1 MGGSSGCVESSRIF
15 EERKRKTKTDSAPI
29 PSLLISPSLLSGG
42 FGAFSAL
49 PAGYLGWLI
58 VALGGVDFHMARDY
72 SGNPEFPGDIR
83 NGLQHLPENCR
94 SGGLQLW
101 DNYSEEE
108 KLSKRAIEL
117 NNGRAAMMGILALMV
132 HEKLGN
138 LDLILPFGA
147 PGN

>member
-58 VALGGVDFHMARDY
+58 VALGGVDFFLRDQTDQAEVW
-72 SGNPEFPGDIR
+72 SR
-83 NGLQHLPENCR
+83 R
-94 SGGLQLW
+94 RGGTETEST
-101 DNYSEEE
+101 DSEEATQTSQTSYINQIINH
-108 KLSKRAIEL
+108 KQQLTNKYY
-117 NNGRAAMMGILALMV
+117 ILY
-132 HEKLGN
+132 
-138 LDLILPFGA
+138 
-147 PGN
+147 